1 MSITRRDFLN
11 GIALTIAAGATPL
24 AQLAFASDYTKSMIL
39 GSDNI
44 GPDYYPPKLTGIRGS
59 HDGSFEASHFL
70 GRANGQFT
78 LPTEVEENYDLIIVG
93 GGISGLTAALLY
105 QEKFGTDKKIL
116 ILENHDDF
124 GGHAKRNEFTTDQG
138 TLITY
143 GGSESLQS
151 PRSDYS
157 ENAMKLIN
165 SLGVELDNLES
176 HFDVGYYTKK
186 GLSKG
191 VFFDK
196 EHFGVN
202 KIVGGDPG
210 RGPAYDIPVG
220 QENGRPIADF
230 INDFPM
236 SETDRQAL
244 IELHEEKIDYL
255 ADMTLEEKEA
265 YLDSHSYSTF
275 LRDKVKLSDQAVL
288 FFQQMPHDFMA
299 SGIDAMSVSDAR
311 ACDLPGFKP
320 MGLPP
325 LDEHSQAVLDDLYI
339 HHFPDGNASL
349 TRLMV
354 RKLIPSVAPG
364 NTMEDVVLA
373 KFDYT
378 QLDRPEH
385 NVRIRLNST
394 AVNVENLE
402 NGQGTSVVYLQ
413 DGKTH
418 RINSQQTIMACYN
431 MMIPYI
437 VPTMPEDQKMALR
450 HNVKFP
456 LVYTKVA
463 LKNWKP
469 FKESG
474 VHLVYS
480 PSAPYSTV
488 KLNYPVS
495 MGGYEFAK
503 DENDPVVAHMIYVPT
518 MADSSLP
525 PAKQAA
531 MGRANLLGMT
541 FDAHEKMVRD
551 QLEAMFGEY
560 GFTQDDI
567 LGITVNRWSHGY
579 AYYPSTLFDD
589 AEYFETAM
597 TIANKPFG
605 NIYIA
610 NSDSEWSAYAHS
622 AMDAAFRTIDEITEK
637 ENA

>member
-11 GIALTIAAGATPL
+11 GVALTIAAGFTPL
-24 AQLAFASDYTKSMIL
+24 QQLAFASEYTQKMVL
-39 GSDNI
+39 GE
-44 GPDYYPPKLTGIRGS
+44 DYYPPKLTGIRGS

-78 LPTEVEENYDLIIVG
+78 LPTEIEEEYDLIVVG

-105 QEKFGTDKKIL
+105 VEKFGKDQKVL

-124 GGHAKRNEFTTDQG
+124 GGHAKRNEFQTDQG
-138 TLITY
+138 LLMSY

-157 ENAMKLIN
+157 ENAINLIN
-165 SLGVELDNLES
+165 SLGIELDNLES
-176 HFDVGYYTKK
+176 HFDVGFYTNQ

-191 VFFDK
+191 IFFDK

-202 KIVGGDPG
+202 KIVTGDPG

-220 QENGRPIADF
+220 EENGRSIEDF
-230 INDFPM
+230 VNDFPM
-236 SETDRQAL
+236 SQQDRADLIHLLKDETDFL
-244 IELHEEKIDYL
+244 SGMSI
-255 ADMTLEEKEA
+255 EEKEE
-265 YLDSHSYSTF
+265 YLDAHSYSTF
-275 LRDKVKLSDQAVL
+275 LREKVKLSDQSVL
-288 FFQQMPHDFMA
+288 YFQQTTHDFMA
-299 SGIDAMSVSDAR
+299 TGIDSMSASDAR
-311 ACDLPGFKP
+311 SSNLPGFAA

-325 LDEHSQAVLDDLYI
+325 LDPHDQAAIDDLYI
-339 HHFPDGNASL
+339 HHFPDGNATL
-349 TRLMV
+349 ARLMV

-373 KFDYT
+373 KFDYS

-394 AVNVENLE
+394 AIRAENLPGNE
-402 NGQGTSVVYLQ
+402 GTSVVYLQ
-413 DGKTH
+413 DGKTR
-418 RINSQQTIMACYN
+418 RIKSRATIMACYN
-431 MMIPYI
+431 MMIPHI
-437 VPTMPEDQKMALR
+437 APSLPEAQKNALR
-450 HNVKFP
+450 HNVKMP

-474 VHLVYS
+474 VHLVYA

-495 MGGYEFAK
+495 MGGYLHAAT
-503 DENDPVVAHMIYVPT
+503 ENDPIVLHMIYVPT
-518 MADSSLP
+518 MSDSGLH
-525 PAKQAA
+525 PAKQAQ
-531 MGRANLLGMT
+531 MGRANLLGMS
-541 FDAHEKMVRD
+541 FAEHEKMVRD

-589 AEYFETAM
+589 ADEFEVM
-597 TIANKPFG
+597 MEIANQPFG
-605 NIYIA
+605 NLYIA

-622 AMDAAFRTIDEITEK
+622 AMDAAFRTIDELSK
-637 ENA
+637 KRGA

>member
-11 GIALTIAAGATPL
+11 GVAITIAAGLTPL
-24 AQLAFASDYTKSMIL
+24 QQLAFASDYTQKMIL
-39 GSDNI
+39 GDTALDE
-44 GPDYYPPKLTGIRGS
+44 DYYPPKLMGIRGS

-70 GRANGQFT
+70 GRANGRFT
-78 LPTEVEENYDLIIVG
+78 LPTETEEEYDLIIVG
-93 GGISGLTAALLY
+93 GGISGLTAAVLY
-105 QEKFGTDKKIL
+105 QERFGSDKKIL

-157 ENAMKLIN
+157 ENAINFIN
-165 SLGVELDNLES
+165 SLGIELDKLES
-176 HFDVGYYTKK
+176 HFDVGFYTKQ

-196 EHFGVN
+196 AHFGVN
-202 KIVGGDPG
+202 KIVGGDPS

-220 QENGRPIADF
+220 EENSRPVEEF

-236 SETDRQAL
+236 NETDRADL
-244 IELHEEKIDYL
+244 IKLHLEEIDYL
-255 ADMTLEEKEA
+255 AGMTIEEKEQ
-265 YLDSHSYSTF
+265 YLDDHSYTQF
-275 LRDKVKLSDQAVL
+275 LRDKVKLSNQAVL
-288 FFQQMPHDFMA
+288 FFQQMPHDFQA
-299 SGIDAMSVSDAR
+299 SGIDAMSAADAR
-311 ACDLPGFKP
+311 ACDLPGFKA
-320 MGLPP
+320 MNLPP

-339 HHFPDGNASL
+339 HHFPDGNATL
-349 TRLMV
+349 ARLMV
-354 RKLIPSVAPG
+354 RKLIPNVAPG

-373 KFDYT
+373 NFDYS
-378 QLDRPEH
+378 QLDRPEN

-394 AVNVENLE
+394 AVRVENDE
-402 NGQGTSVVYLQ
+402 NGAGSSVVYLQ
-413 DGKTH
+413 NDKTH
-418 RINSQQTIMACYN
+418 RIHSSATIMACYN

-437 VPTMPEDQKMALR
+437 VPSMPEDQKMALR

-463 LKNWKP
+463 LKNWKS

-474 VHLVYS
+474 VHLIYS
-480 PSAPYSTV
+480 PSSPYSTV

-495 MGGYEFAK
+495 MGGYEHAK
-503 DENDPVVAHMIYVPT
+503 TENDPVVIHMIYVPT
-518 MADSSLP
+518 MPDSGLP
-525 PAKQAA
+525 ASKQAA

-551 QLEAMFGEY
+551 QLEAMFSEY
-560 GFTQDDI
+560 GFQQDDI

-579 AYYPSTLFDD
+579 AYYPSTLSDD
-589 AEYFETAM
+589 MEYFETAM
-597 TIANKPFG
+597 EIANKPFG

-610 NSDSEWSAYAHS
+610 NSDAEWSAYAH
-622 AMDAAFRTIDEITEK
+622 AAIDAAFRSIDELSAK
-637 ENA
+637 ENI

>member
-1 MSITRRDFLN
+1 MSVTRRDFLN
-11 GIALTIAAGATPL
+11 GVALTIATGLTPIQ
-24 AQLAFASDYTKSMIL
+24 QLAFASEYTQQSVL
-39 GSDNI
+39 GD
-44 GPDYYPPKLTGIRGS
+44 DYYPPKLTGIRGS

-78 LPTEVEENYDLIIVG
+78 LPTEVEEEYDLIIVG

-105 QEKFGTDKKIL
+105 VERFGKDQKVL

-124 GGHAKRNEFTTDQG
+124 GGHAKRNEFQTDQG
-138 TLITY
+138 TLLTY

-157 ENAMKLIN
+157 EDALNLIK
-165 SLGVELDNLES
+165 SLGIDLDNLES
-176 HFDVGYYTKK
+176 HFDTNFYPKK
-186 GLSKG
+186 NLSKG

-202 KIVGGDPG
+202 KIVSGDPG

-220 QENGRPIADF
+220 MENGRSVKDF
-230 INDFPM
+230 VNDFPLSEDDRQKLIVLM
-236 SETDRQAL
+236 EDETDF
-244 IELHEEKIDYL
+244 L
-255 ADMTLEEKEA
+255 ADMSLDEKIE
-265 YLDSHSYSTF
+265 YLDTHSYSTF

-288 FFQQMPHDFMA
+288 YFQQTPHDFSA
-299 SGIDAMSVSDAR
+299 CGIDAMSASDGEAL
-311 ACDLPGFKP
+311 DLPGFKA
-320 MGLPP
+320 MGLPA
-325 LDEHSQAVLDDLYI
+325 LDAHDQSILDDLYI
-339 HHFPDGNASL
+339 HHFPDGNASI

-373 KFDYT
+373 KFDYS

-394 AVNVENLE
+394 AVRAENLPGNE
-402 NGQGTSVVYLQ
+402 GTSVVYLQ

-418 RINSQQTIMACYN
+418 RIKAKATIMACYN

-437 VPTMPEDQKMALR
+437 VPSLPEDQKTALR
-450 HNVKFP
+450 HNVKLP

-463 LKNWKP
+463 ISNWKP
-469 FKESG
+469 FMKCG
-474 VHLVYS
+474 VHSVYS

-488 KLNYPVS
+488 KLSFPVS
-495 MGGYEFAK
+495 MGGYEHATT
-503 DENDPVVAHMIYVPT
+503 ENDPIVLHMIYVPS
-518 MADSSLP
+518 MADSGVH
-525 PAKQAA
+525 PAQQAK
-531 MGRANLLGMT
+531 MGRAQLLGMS
-541 FDAHEKMVRD
+541 FEEYEKMVRD
-551 QLEAMFGEY
+551 QLEAMFGEH
-560 GFTQDDI
+560 GFKQEDI

-589 AEYFETAM
+589 EEYFETAM
-597 TIANKPFG
+597 EIANKPFG

-622 AMDAAFRTIDEITEK
+622 AMDAAFRTINELSNK
-637 ENA
+637 RGA